1 MIEGGLS
8 SKIHE
13 LVRSCSRGEERSS
26 RNAKPC
32 TYILHSQQ
40 VGVVLIDSKRIVQL
54 AAIIERKNL
63 STFECENILS
73 CETHFKYSAT
83 ENETQ
88 FTDGILGEHDY
99 QCCNPQEA
107 AIGLHNRLVWSEA
120 LHSEQFQLCNAIPIL
135 SPFFLYHHYIPH
147 C

>member
-1 MIEGGLS
+1 MGQIVWLVTKEANRHAIEDGLR

-32 TYILHSQQ
+32 THILYSQQ
-40 VGVVLIDSKRIVQL
+40 PQWGWCLLKENST
-54 AAIIERKNL
+54 ASNYIEQKNV
-63 STFECENILS
+63 STFECENVLS
-73 CETHFKYSAT
+73 CETHFKYSVT

-99 QCCNPQEA
+99 QCCNHGILGEHA
-107 AIGLHNRLVWSEA
+107 GGNIG
-120 LHSEQFQLCNAIPIL
+120 IT
-135 SPFFLYHHYIPH
+135 
-147 C
+147 